1 VAARELRPSGR
12 HARVAPRVE
21 LLVFQSM
28 WGMEQL
34 PGPRG
39 DWTLQQQVE
48 AIKAAGFDGA
58 AVEFDDAAVARRTTE
73 LLSEHELKWFAAAY
87 PQTIDDLKETI
98 ELVHELGPDRCDHV
112 NVQPNIRP
120 HTVLECIPYVLGWLR
135 LADDAGVRMYIETHR
150 DRMTT
155 DLLFTLQL
163 IDAVPEIKLTADL
176 SHFVVGREFRWP
188 ISTENDEL
196 IQRILDRSWAF
207 HGRVASRE
215 QVQVQT
221 SFPHHRRWVDV
232 FLAWWE
238 RGFASWRSR
247 APADALLVFTPELGP
262 PEWYA
267 MTGPDGREMSDR
279 WEEALQLKDCARSI
293 WANLGP

>member
-1 VAARELRPSGR
+1 MVGAC
-12 HARVAPRVE
+12 VE
-21 LLVFQSM
+21 LLVFQSL

-39 DWTLQQQVE
+39 EWTLAQQVE

-58 AVEFDDAAVARRTTE
+58 AVEFDDASLARRTTG
-73 LLSEHELKWFAAAY
+73 LLREHDLKWFAAAY
-87 PQTIDDLKETI
+87 PQTVDDLKETI
-98 ELVHELGPDRCDHV
+98 ELVHELGPERCDHI
-112 NVQPNIRP
+112 NLQPNIRP
-120 HTVLECIPYVLGWLR
+120 HTVLECIPYVLGWIR
-135 LADDAGVRMYIETHR
+135 LAEDAGLTMYIETHR

-163 IDAVPEIKLTADL
+163 IEAVPEIRLTADL

-188 ISTENDEL
+188 ISGENDEL
-196 IQRILDRSWAF
+196 IQRVLDRSWAF

-215 QVQVQT
+215 QVQIQT
-221 SFPHHRRWVDV
+221 SFPHHRGWLDV

-238 RGFASWRSR
+238 RGFASWLER
-247 APADALLVFTPELGP
+247 APQAASLVFTPELGP

-267 MTGPDGREMSDR
+267 ITGPDGQEMSDR
-279 WEEALQLKDCARSI
+279 WEEALQLKEHARAI
-293 WANLGP
+293 WARVTSAHEP

>member
-1 VAARELRPSGR
+1 MVASP
-12 HARVAPRVE
+12 VE

-39 DWTLQQQVE
+39 EWSLPEQIE
-48 AIKAAGFDGA
+48 AIKDAGFGGA
-58 AVEFDDAAVARRTTE
+58 GVEFDDPAMARRTTE
-73 LLSEHELKWFAAAY
+73 LLREHDLKWFAAAY
-87 PQTIDDLKETI
+87 PQTVDDLKETI
-98 ELVHELGPDRCDHV
+98 ELVHELGSERCDHI
-112 NVQPNIRP
+112 NLQPNVRP

-135 LADDAGVRMYIETHR
+135 LAEDADLTMYIETHR

-163 IDAVPEIKLTADL
+163 IDAVPDIRLTADL

-188 ISTENDEL
+188 ISSENDDL

-215 QVQVQT
+215 QVQIQT
-221 SFPHHRRWVDV
+221 SFAHHRGWLDV
-232 FLAWWE
+232 FLEWWA
-238 RGFASWRSR
+238 RGFASWRER
-247 APADALLVFTPELGP
+247 ASPDASLVFTPELGP

-267 MTGPDGREMSDR
+267 ITGPDGHELSDR
-279 WEEALQLKDCARSI
+279 WDEALQLKDHARSI
-293 WANLGP
+293 WAGLTSAEPRS

>member
-1 VAARELRPSGR
+1 VRWSLAA
-12 HARVAPRVE
+12 VE

-39 DWTLQQQVE
+39 EWSLREQVK
-48 AIKAAGFDGA
+48 AIKDAGFDGA
-58 AVEFDDAAVARRTTE
+58 GVEFDDADLARQTTE
-73 LLSEHELKWFAAAY
+73 LLTENDLRWFAAAY
-87 PQTIDDLKETI
+87 PQTVDDLKETI
-98 ELVHELGPDRCDHV
+98 QLVHELTPERCDHI
-112 NVQPNIRP
+112 NLQPNVRP

-135 LADDAGVRMYIETHR
+135 LAEDAELTMYIETHR

-188 ISTENDEL
+188 ISSENDEL

-215 QVQVQT
+215 QVQIQT
-221 SFPHHRRWVDV
+221 SFAHHHGWLDV
-232 FLAWWE
+232 FLGWWE
-238 RGFASWRSR
+238 RGFASWRER
-247 APADALLVFTPELGP
+247 ASSDGSLVFTPELGP

-267 MTGPDGREMSDR
+267 ITGPDGSELSDR
-279 WEEALQLKDCARSI
+279 WDEALQLKDEARSI
-293 WANLGP
+293 WARLTSSEAHS